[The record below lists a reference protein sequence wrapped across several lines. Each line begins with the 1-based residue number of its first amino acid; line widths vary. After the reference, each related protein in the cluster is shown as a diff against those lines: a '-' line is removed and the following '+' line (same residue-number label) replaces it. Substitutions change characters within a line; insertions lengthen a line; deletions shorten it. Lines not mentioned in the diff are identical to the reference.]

1 MSDDEFDAD
10 GFGTTPN
17 YEKLRGM
24 GFICWR
30 EIPATGNQV
39 CYSDFFSANS
49 ISMLLSTKGDD
60 DDTQVKKSTKKN
72 KRKIDA
78 VETEQEN
85 ETPTESNVSILID
98 AFGRSS
104 TI

>member
-30 EIPATGNQV
+30 EIPATGDQV
-39 CYSDFFSANS
+39 CYSDFFSANR
-49 ISMLLSTKGDD
+49 ISVLLSSKDND
-60 DDTQVKKSTKKN
+60 EAQVKKSTKKN

-85 ETPTESNVSILID
+85 ETPTESSVSILID
-98 AFGRSS
+98 AFVRSS
-104 TI
+104 TL

>member
-30 EIPATGNQV
+30 EIPATGDQV
-39 CYSDFFSANS
+39 CYSDFSSTNRIPMF
-49 ISMLLSTKGDD
+49 LSTKDNDD
-60 DDTQVKKSTKKN
+60 AQVKKSTKKN

-85 ETPTESNVSILID
+85 ETPTESSVWILVD
-98 AFGRSS
+98 AFVRSS